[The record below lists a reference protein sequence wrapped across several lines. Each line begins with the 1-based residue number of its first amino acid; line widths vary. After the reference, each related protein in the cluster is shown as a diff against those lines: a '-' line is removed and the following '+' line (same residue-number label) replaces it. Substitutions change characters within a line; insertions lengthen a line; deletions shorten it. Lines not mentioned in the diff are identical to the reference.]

1 MPIPEHVIVPA
12 SKDPGRKHFYLSM
25 VKSLFRIGGC
35 VALLAW
41 QDIGWFALAFL
52 VAELIGIAEEL

>member
-1 MPIPEHVIVPA
+1 MTEPVDV
-12 SKDPGRKHFYLSM
+12 SKKHFHLSM
-25 VKSLFRIGGC
+25 VKSLVRIGGC
-35 VALLAW
+35 VVLLGW